1 MEEKKKS
8 GRTIIK
14 CTRCGFKYYDGDAH
28 KCGAFMD
35 PKSVGVVTV
44 EEKDKKEKE
53 TAEVK
58 DVAEEKVGEKPKEK
72 KQPGRSQK
80 ESFKIKW

>member
-1 MEEKKKS
+1 
-8 GRTIIK
+8 
-14 CTRCGFKYYDGDAH
+14 
-28 KCGAFMD
+28 MD